1 MKKQV
6 LLIAGVFLFATRLFG
21 QTQVDLPIDFGN
33 ANVNYDLVDF
43 GGNTS
48 MLAADPTDPNNTS
61 CMIDKSAAAQTWA
74 GTTIGGTLGF
84 ANPIPFASGSTVITM
99 RVYSPD
105 SGILIRLKAENLN
118 DATQSVE
125 TDAYTTTSNAWETLT
140 FDFANQAT
148 GTAAIN
154 YSYVYNKLSAFF
166 NFGVDGATAGQKTY
180 YCDDIN
186 FVPGQPTTVT
196 YTFQV
201 QNPDS
206 TPVYVFGSWNGF
218 SNWPGT
224 PMSPLG
230 GGVYTADIVLN
241 PSSSYEY
248 LYVNGPTP
256 TKEVLDPAWACTN
269 GNAQYTNRT
278 LLTGTTDA
286 ALCAI
291 WATCNSC
298 NVVVSNPIDLPI
310 TFDDTTVNYAL
321 VDFGGN
327 TSAITADPV
336 GGSNQVL
343 QVDKSNT
350 AQTWAGTTIG
360 GNGLA
365 NAIPFASNATRISM
379 RVYSPDAGIVV
390 RLKAEDAANGAVSV
404 ETDAV
409 TTTSNAWETLEFNF
423 ANQASGTAAINFAN
437 TYNKLSAF
445 FNFGVDGATAGAKTY
460 YCDDITFLPPVSN
473 LINVTFQVQNP
484 DSTPVSVI
492 GSWDWTA
499 FPGVPMT
506 PVGNGIYSGTVPLQ
520 ASSSYEFKFVNGGI
534 STLET
539 LDPTWPCTNGNAQY
553 TNRTLSL
560 GTSDTTICAVWS
572 SCNTCNVVV
581 LTQVDLPVTFDDA
594 NVNYAL
600 VDFGGNGSN
609 IEPDPAGGT
618 NLVCKVIKSNTAQT
632 WAGTTIGGSQG
643 FLNSVPFASGATT
656 MSMRVYSQDAGTT
669 IRMKVEDPTNGAI
682 SVEAD
687 AVTTTSGA
695 WETLNYD
702 FAFQATGTQPIN
714 FANNY
719 QKLSVFFN
727 FGIDGATAGTK
738 TYYFDDI
745 QFGGSVSVNGV
756 LNDRFRVVVENN
768 GIVIRSNGSEII
780 RSLEV
785 HDVVGRQL
793 YRSASTLPVNTLIP
807 VNFDRS
813 SLVVVKVTTDEGA
826 AVYKG
831 VVVK

>member
-1 MKKQV
+1 MKKQL
-6 LLIAGVFLFATRLFG
+6 LLIASVMMFAARVFG
-21 QTQVDLPIDFGN
+21 QSQVDLPIDFGN

-48 MLAADPTDPNNTS
+48 MLATDPADPNNMA

-74 GTTIGGTLGF
+74 GTTFGGTLGF
-84 ANPIPFASGSTVITM
+84 ANPIPFVSGSTVLTM

-105 SGILIRLKAENLN
+105 SGIVIRLKAENLN
-118 DATQSVE
+118 DPTQSVE
-125 TDAYTTTSNAWETLT
+125 TDAHTSAVNTWEILT

-154 YSYVYNKLSAFF
+154 FTYVYNKLSAFF

-186 FVPGQPTTVT
+186 FVAGPPAAVT

-224 PMSPLG
+224 PMSSLG
-230 GGVYTADIVLN
+230 GGVYTADIPLN

-248 LYVNGPTP
+248 LFVNGPTP
-256 TKEVLDPAWACTN
+256 TKEVLLPTWPCTN

-278 LLTGTTDA
+278 LTTGTTDSS
-286 ALCAI
+286 LCAI
-291 WATCNSC
+291 WATCNTC
-298 NVVVSNPIDLPI
+298 NVIVSNPINLPI

-327 TSAITADPV
+327 TSAIQTDPI
-336 GGSNQVL
+336 GGTNQVL
-343 QVDKSNT
+343 MVDKSNT
-350 AQTWAGTTIG
+350 AQTWAGTTVG

-365 NAIPFASNATRISM
+365 LPIPFAGNATRISM
-379 RVYSPDAGIVV
+379 AVYSPDAGTPI
-390 RLKAEDAANGAVSV
+390 RMKAENAANGTVSV
-404 ETDAV
+404 ETEA
-409 TTTSNAWETLEFNF
+409 TTTISNGWETLEFNF
-423 ANQASGTAAINFAN
+423 ANQAAGTAAINFGN
-437 TYNKLSAF
+437 VYDKLSVF
-445 FNFGVDGATAGAKTY
+445 FNFGVDGATAGQKTY

-520 ASSSYEFKFVNGGI
+520 ASSSYEFKFVNGGV
-534 STLET
+534 SVLEN

-553 TNRTLSL
+553 TNRTLAL
-560 GTSDTTICAVWS
+560 GTTDTTLCAVWS
-572 SCNTCNVVV
+572 SCNTCNVIV
-581 LTQVDLPVTFDDA
+581 LNQVDLPVDFDST
-594 NVNYAL
+594 NINYAL
-600 VDFGGNGSN
+600 VDFGGNASN
-609 IEPDPAGGT
+609 IETDPIGGT
-618 NLVCKVIKSNTAQT
+618 NQVCKVIKSNTAQT
-632 WAGTTIGGSQG
+632 WAGTTIGGSAG
-643 FLNSVPFASGATT
+643 FVNAVPFASGATT
-656 MSMRVYSQDAGTT
+656 MSMRIYSQDAGTT
-669 IRMKVEDPTNGAI
+669 IRMKVEDPANGAI
-682 SVEAD
+682 SVETD
-687 AVTTTSGA
+687 AVTTTSNA
-695 WETLNYD
+695 WETLNFD
-702 FAFQATGTQPIN
+702 FANQATGTAPLN

-738 TYYFDDI
+738 TYYFDDV
-745 QFGGSVSVNGV
+745 QFGGSVGV
-756 LNDRFRVVVENN
+756 TDPSMEEFSLVVTEGGLYV
-768 GIVIRSNGSEII
+768 RGSSTRLISALEIYDM
-780 RSLEV
+780 L
-785 HDVVGRQL
+785 GRPV
-793 YRSASTLPVNTLIP
+793 YRSSGTCTTNTLIP

-813 SLVVVKVTTDEGA
+813 ALYVVKLTTDQGTSSF
-826 AVYKG
+826 KG
-831 VVVK
+831 VVLK